1 VVASVLVRT
10 LAFAA
15 FLGLGIAWMADHD
28 PVLAILWVASF
39 AVAALATIWYALT
52 DEARAGLSQIGDVV
66 PWPSKDF
73 RDYL

>member
-1 VVASVLVRT
+1 MVASLLIRAV
-10 LAFAA
+10 AFGA

-28 PVLAILWVASF
+28 QVLAVLWVASF
-39 AVAALATIWYALT
+39 VVAALVTIWYALT
-52 DEARAGLSQIGDVV
+52 DEARAGLSQVGDLV

>member
-1 VVASVLVRT
+1 MVASLIVRAAT
-10 LAFAA
+10 FAA

-28 PVLAILWVASF
+28 QVLAVLWVASF
-39 AVAALATIWYALT
+39 VVAALVTIWYALT
-52 DEARAGLSQIGDVV
+52 DEARAGLSQVGDLV

>member
-1 VVASVLVRT
+1 MVASILVRT
-10 LAFAA
+10 AAFGA

-28 PVLAILWVASF
+28 QVLAVLWVASF
-39 AVAALATIWYALT
+39 VVAAFVTIWYALT
-52 DEARAGLSQIGDVV
+52 DEARAGLSQVGDVV

>member
-1 VVASVLVRT
+1 MVASVLVRT
-10 LAFAA
+10 LAFVA
-15 FLGLGIAWMADHD
+15 FLGFGIAWMADHD
-28 PVLAILWVASF
+28 QVLAILWVASF

-73 RDYL
+73 RDYQ